1 MVNIKRIALEIKTIG
16 LYDAIL
22 QDALKFSN
30 TQDLSVREIEHLLID
45 TPQLLESYKQINL
58 DYNISNIHL
67 RNISTEDARIDG
79 YSKEIEQI
87 NRQLAVLRENEKYTI
102 DFGQSA
108 TLITIMSIEFFVLF
122 SVQYFIVL
130 LDMKAWQA
138 EIYTLFLLSIA
149 VAWYYSQN
157 QRKVYQ
163 AKKIEFETLYDDTLS
178 QIEYLETIGCLK
190 KERLL
195 IDE

>member
-1 MVNIKRIALEIKTIG
+1 MINIKRIALEIKTIG

-22 QDALKFSN
+22 QEALKFSN
-30 TQDLSVREIEHLLID
+30 QQDVSVREIEHLLID

-67 RNISTEDARIDG
+67 RNISAEDTRIDG
-79 YSKEIEQI
+79 YSDEIEQI
-87 NRQLAVLRENEKYTI
+87 NRHLAVLRANEKYTI

-163 AKKIEFETLYDDTLS
+163 AKKVEFETLYDDTLS
-178 QIEYLETIGCLK
+178 QIEYLETIGCLR
-190 KERLL
+190 KESLL